1 MTPVILPKMGLTME
15 DAKVVKW
22 HKKEGE
28 SLRIGEALLEI
39 ETEKANAEIESP
51 ANGFLKK
58 IVVNEGESL
67 PVESVLAYVA
77 ESEAELAAELALP
90 SDSTQPTHS
99 RTKSLVCQGDV
110 SSEGSSCG
118 ALEAAQNV
126 SGEIRAAPA
135 ARKLARDLCVDLTHV
150 RGTGPNGRILPEDV
164 RNYSLNAEPDRKW
177 EDRRSVRS
185 RLMRSLQSIP
195 HINIAREICAEH
207 LVEFK
212 KQNGSLTY
220 TDIIL
225 KVFGQSLTEFPVF
238 KTAIMDEKVFTAE
251 SINIGLVV
259 DAGETIKI
267 PVLRGVDQKNLHQ
280 ISCENK
286 ELTRK
291 ARENLLTHDEVQ
303 GATVSVT
310 NLGMFGVDYF
320 TAIIPYGQCGI
331 LTVGR
336 IKGMA
341 EGREREQRTVSLW
354 LNLVVDHRL
363 IDGATAARLL
373 DRMAGYLETRSLF
386 VLLAEQ
392 KA

>member
-110 SSEGSSCG
+110 SSVGSSGG
-118 ALEAAQNV
+118 ASEAAQNV

-150 RGTGPNGRILPEDV
+150 Q
-164 RNYSLNAEPDRKW
+164 RNRTEWPD
-177 EDRRSVRS
+177 S
-185 RLMRSLQSIP
+185 
-195 HINIAREICAEH
+195 A
-207 LVEFK
+207 
-212 KQNGSLTY
+212 
-220 TDIIL
+220 
-225 KVFGQSLTEFPVF
+225 
-238 KTAIMDEKVFTAE
+238 
-251 SINIGLVV
+251 
-259 DAGETIKI
+259 
-267 PVLRGVDQKNLHQ
+267 
-280 ISCENK
+280 
-286 ELTRK
+286 
-291 ARENLLTHDEVQ
+291 
-303 GATVSVT
+303 
-310 NLGMFGVDYF
+310 
-320 TAIIPYGQCGI
+320 
-331 LTVGR
+331 
-336 IKGMA
+336 
-341 EGREREQRTVSLW
+341 
-354 LNLVVDHRL
+354 
-363 IDGATAARLL
+363 
-373 DRMAGYLETRSLF
+373 
-386 VLLAEQ
+386 
-392 KA
+392 